1 MQFCSNKKLILYRI
15 NSISLQNGL
24 NPIMSKIPVYM
35 MPGLAANS
43 LIFENVKLPESIFE
57 IHLLDWEIPL
67 DNETLLNYAERMAKL
82 VKHEKAV
89 LIGVS
94 FGGVLVQEMAH
105 FLDLRKLI
113 IISSIKSNL
122 ELPLPMR
129 IAKTTKA
136 YKLMPTSLFQN
147 IESLVKLSFGNVVKQ
162 RLQLYQK
169 YMSMR
174 EKVYLDWAIEQMVL
188 WNRVEVDKNVIHIH
202 GDSDDV
208 FPIKYIKNCIVVK
221 GGTHIMILTKYKWLD
236 ENLPRII
243 LE

>member
-1 MQFCSNKKLILYRI
+1 
-15 NSISLQNGL
+15 
-24 NPIMSKIPVYM
+24 M

-43 LIFENVKLPESIFE
+43 LIFENIKLPESSFE

-67 DNETLLNYAERMAKL
+67 GNETLLHYAERMAKL
-82 VKHEKAV
+82 VKHDGAV

-94 FGGVLVQEMAH
+94 FGGVLVQEMAQ
-105 FLDLRKLI
+105 FLNLRKLI

-122 ELPLPMR
+122 ELPLPMK

-147 IESLVKLSFGNVVKQ
+147 IESLVKLSFGKVVNQ
-162 RLQLYQK
+162 RIKLYQK
-169 YMSMR
+169 YMSRR

-188 WNRVEVDKNVIHIH
+188 WNRAEVDPNVIHIH
-202 GDSDDV
+202 GDADVV
-208 FPIKYIKNCIVVK
+208 FPVKYIQNCIVVK
-221 GGTHIMILTKYKWLD
+221 GGTHIMILNKYKWLN

>member
-1 MQFCSNKKLILYRI
+1 
-15 NSISLQNGL
+15 
-24 NPIMSKIPVYM
+24 M

-43 LIFENVKLPESIFE
+43 LIFEKIKLPESTFE
-57 IHLLDWEIPL
+57 IHLLDWEIPKN
-67 DNETLLNYAERMAKL
+67 NETLLEYAKRMAQL
-82 VKHEKAV
+82 VKHEKVV

-94 FGGVLVQEMAH
+94 FGGVLVQEMAR

-113 IISSIKSNL
+113 IISSIKSNM
-122 ELPLPMR
+122 ELPLPMK

-147 IESLVKLSFGNVVKQ
+147 VESLVKLSFGNVIKQ
-162 RLQLYQK
+162 RLKLYQK

-188 WNRVEVDKNVIHIH
+188 WDRTEADKNVIHIH
-202 GDSDDV
+202 GDEDAV
-208 FPIKYIKNCIVVK
+208 FPIKYIKDCIVVK
-221 GGTHIMILTKYKWLD
+221 EGTHIMILNKYKWFN
-236 ENLPRII
+236 ENLPKII

>member
-1 MQFCSNKKLILYRI
+1 
-15 NSISLQNGL
+15 
-24 NPIMSKIPVYM
+24 MSKIPVYM

-43 LIFENVKLPESIFE
+43 LIFENIKLPESTFE
-57 IHLLDWEIPL
+57 IHLLDWQIPL
-67 DNETLLNYAERMAKL
+67 EDETLLKYAERMAKL
-82 VKHEKAV
+82 VKHENAV

-94 FGGVLVQEMAH
+94 FGGVLVQEMAR
-105 FLDLRKLI
+105 FLNLRKLI

-122 ELPLPMR
+122 ELPLPMK

-147 IESLVKLSFGNVVKQ
+147 IESLVKLSFGNAIKQ
-162 RLQLYQK
+162 RLKLYQK

-188 WNRVEVDKNVIHIH
+188 WNRIELDKNVIHIH
-202 GDSDDV
+202 GDADAV

-221 GGTHIMILTKYKWLD
+221 GGTHIMILSKYKWFN
-236 ENLPRII
+236 ENLPKII